1 MAFTNSSARGAEL
14 NFTPLIDIL
23 LVLLII
29 FMVITPPRTLGLT
42 AALPQPGGDPPANQ
56 AADRSI
62 VIQLSGDSDLRI
74 NTEPIRLADL
84 GAHLLDIF
92 KTRAERVVF
101 VQAGADTEFQYVAQ
115 VVDIAKGASID
126 HVGLLTAEHADGR

>member
-14 NFTPLIDIL
+14 NVTPLIDIL

-29 FMVITPPRTLGLT
+29 FMVITPPRTLGLS
-42 AALPQPGGDPPANQ
+42 AALPQPGGDPPANHP
-56 AADRSI
+56 ADRSV

-84 GAHLLDIF
+84 GARLLDIF

-126 HVGLLTAEHADGR
+126 HVGLLTAQLDPAR

>member
-14 NFTPLIDIL
+14 NVTPLIDIL

-29 FMVITPPRTLGLT
+29 FMVITPARTLGLS
-42 AALPQPGGDPPANQ
+42 AALPQATTDPPAGDTP
-56 AADRSI
+56 DRAI
-62 VIQLSGDSDLRI
+62 VIQLAGDSDLRI
-74 NTEPIRLADL
+74 NTEPIRLPDL
-84 GAHLLDIF
+84 GPRLLDIF

-126 HVGLLTAEHADGR
+126 HVGLLTARLNPAH